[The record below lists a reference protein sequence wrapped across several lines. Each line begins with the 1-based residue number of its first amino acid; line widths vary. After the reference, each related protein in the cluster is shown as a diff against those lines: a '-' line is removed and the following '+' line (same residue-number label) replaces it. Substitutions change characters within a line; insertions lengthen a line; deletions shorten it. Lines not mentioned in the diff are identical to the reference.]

1 MADAPEII
9 LNRAL
14 AQLLHDADLA
24 LNETKPDGTIPE
36 RGIRLDGVMPTGVSE
51 FTLLTPLRPIPD
63 GRADIIYRTQAYTR
77 RVGSPLTAR
86 SWGADLRALLD
97 QTEYTPNVLG
107 ISWAWEFSAL
117 DFDRDPQG
125 RVATAAT
132 YHFRG
137 RRP

>member
-24 LNETKPDGTIPE
+24 VYAATGAVPE
-36 RGIRLDGVMPTGVSE
+36 RGIRLDGVMPTALKE

-63 GRADIIYRTQAYTR
+63 GRAGMTYRSQIYTA
-77 RVGSPLTAR
+77 RVGSPNTIRNWA
-86 SWGADLRALLD
+86 AELRTLLD
-97 QTEYTPNVLG
+97 QQEYRPNVLG

-117 DFDRDPQG
+117 DFDRDTQG

-132 YHFRG
+132 YYFRG